1 MRKAMRAK
9 EAEGSYFQIF
19 CFEILVLRGPYF
31 QRWQKGSSFS
41 GELKLILM
49 MYYGL
54 SLQKKMFF
62 LWKFIMC
69 RFFSFFFFFGGGCMF
84 TMEVASFN

>member
-1 MRKAMRAK
+1 MRAK

-31 QRWQKGSSFS
+31 QSWQKGSSYS

-54 SLQKKMFF
+54 NLQKKCFFFGSLLCVDFFF
-62 LWKFIMC
+62 L
-69 RFFSFFFFFGGGCMF
+69 GGGCMF